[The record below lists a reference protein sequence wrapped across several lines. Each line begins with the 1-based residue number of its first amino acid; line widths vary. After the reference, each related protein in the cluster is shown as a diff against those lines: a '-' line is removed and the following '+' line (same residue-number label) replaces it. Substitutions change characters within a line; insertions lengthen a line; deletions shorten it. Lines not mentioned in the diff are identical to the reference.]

1 MSTHAQTHKYS
12 LDKKMITVHTMAYN
26 EEVLIQFMIDHYRSR
41 FPKCHAVNRFVAEKN
56 LQLHVDNEMP
66 WRDWFIPKPQA

>member
-1 MSTHAQTHKYS
+1 
-12 LDKKMITVHTMAYN
+12 MAYN